1 MNLEARRRMLWIA
14 FADQVRG
21 GYVFS
26 LSLLCKKPFSSL
38 FPNTMPSS
46 PSRAIMGGAGLFT
59 RITHIGRPQTGPPRM
74 RGRALSFADPF
85 NALSFQPPFAIT
97 SEQAHA

>member
-1 MNLEARRRMLWIA
+1 MNLEIRRRMLWIA

-38 FPNTMPSS
+38 FP
-46 PSRAIMGGAGLFT
+46 
-59 RITHIGRPQTGPPRM
+59 
-74 RGRALSFADPF
+74 
-85 NALSFQPPFAIT
+85 
-97 SEQAHA
+97 